1 LVVNTFRFV
10 SVVLTLA
17 THVRTLEVKA
27 AVRTVVL
34 VLVLLLLLP
43 LLL

>member
-1 LVVNTFRFV
+1 V

-17 THVRTLEVKA
+17 THVRTLEVK
-27 AVRTVVL
+27 VVVMIVVL
-34 VLVLLLLLP
+34 VPLLLLLP

>member
-1 LVVNTFRFV
+1 LVVNTFRFA

-17 THVRTLEVKA
+17 THVRILEVKA

-34 VLVLLLLLP
+34 VPLLLLLP